1 MTAITTTCTF
11 DKVYDAVG
19 FSKYY
24 TLIIQTPATADATNT
39 IVFSL
44 LKYGTVVGG
53 TAFDVTGGVVETLGI
68 ALSGDNW
75 TITVGTGDNLIR
87 AYVLTMLRPDAD
99 EK

>member
-1 MTAITTTCTF
+1 MTAITTSCTY
-11 DKVYDAVG
+11 DKVYDSVG

-24 TLIIQTPATADATNT
+24 TLIIRTPATADATNT

-53 TAFDVTGGVVETLGI
+53 TAFDVTGGVVEDLGI
-68 ALSGDNW
+68 ALSGDSW

-87 AYVLTMLRPDAD
+87 SYVLTMLRPDNN
-99 EK
+99 E